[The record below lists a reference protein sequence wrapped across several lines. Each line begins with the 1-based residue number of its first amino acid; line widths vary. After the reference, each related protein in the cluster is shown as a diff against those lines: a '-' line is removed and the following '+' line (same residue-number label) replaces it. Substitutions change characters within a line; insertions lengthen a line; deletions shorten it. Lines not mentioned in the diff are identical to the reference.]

1 MMWAKPSGRTSAA
14 ADMLAAAAK
23 LVNGE
28 RDRTHGDKTTNHT
41 NIATLWDA
49 YIANKLGEAYS
60 GRVIGPLDV
69 ALMMALL
76 KIARTQ
82 AGAPNADDY
91 VDGAG
96 YLACAFEIAAHEV
109 GE

>member
-1 MMWAKPSGRTSAA
+1 
-14 ADMLAAAAK
+14 MLAAAAA
-23 LVNGE
+23 LVSGE
-28 RDRTHGDKTTNHT
+28 RDRTHGDKRSNHG
-41 NIATLWDA
+41 NIAELWNA
-49 YIANKLGEAYS
+49 YIRNSRAAFQREGGMSLMWELT
-60 GRVIGPLDV
+60 PTDV

-96 YLACAFEIAAHEV
+96 YLACAFEIAGHDV
-109 GE
+109 NKD